1 VATTIPAGR
10 CLAYMLGL
18 AAANSAAG
26 DNARWLL
33 INLYRYRPRDRRR
46 ALVGQL
52 HLAYSMMRRASRAA
66 APNVCEPGSGQPA
79 A

>member
-1 VATTIPAGR
+1 
-10 CLAYMLGL
+10 MLGL

-33 INLYRYRPRDRRR
+33 INLYRYRARDRRR
-46 ALVGQL
+46 ALIVQIN
-52 HLAYSMMRRASRAA
+52 LAYSMLRRASRAA
-66 APNVCEPGSGQPA
+66 APDVCQPGSGQPA